1 MSDEGFQLAWT
12 DVQEGWR
19 VLASDGSDVGKVE
32 QAVGDRESDIF
43 EGFEVDVEVMGPDR
57 FVSFEHVVG
66 IAEGHIR
73 LDLTPAPV
81 RELPEQHEQ
90 PSLELSGEKASL
102 NDRLRTDVH
111 EMAGK
116 IDDDRVEGT
125 GKRKLVLAVV
135 RRALSPRQTL
145 GRSVPERARSAIT
158 FDSCRK
164 LPSSNSIT
172 GSFFWPVIRSMSDRP
187 PRSSGCLTSSY
198 WMPASSSAFCAC
210 QQGCG
215 PLISVPLQ
223 RCSFMVM

>member
-32 QAVGDRESDIF
+32 QPVGDRESDIF
-43 EGFEVDVEVMGPDR
+43 EGFEVDVEMMGPDR

-135 RRALSPRQTL
+135 RRALSRVRRW
-145 GRSVPERARSAIT
+145 GEACRSERARRSPSTRAG
-158 FDSCRK
+158 SCRRRTRSRAASSG
-164 LPSSNSIT
+164 PSSAPSRI
-172 GSFFWPVIRSMSDRP
+172 GRLAAA
-187 PRSSGCLTSSY
+187 G
-198 WMPASSSAFCAC
+198 A
-210 QQGCG
+210 
-215 PLISVPLQ
+215 
-223 RCSFMVM
+223 